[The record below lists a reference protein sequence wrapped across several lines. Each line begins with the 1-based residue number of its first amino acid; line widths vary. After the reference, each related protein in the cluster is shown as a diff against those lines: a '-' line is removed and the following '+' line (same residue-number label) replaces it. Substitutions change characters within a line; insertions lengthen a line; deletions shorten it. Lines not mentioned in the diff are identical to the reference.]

1 MNYQGRKEAHIL
13 LWWNIKV
20 LCSLLLIAALFVRYL
35 TDWFPPLFVV
45 PHSVPL
51 VLVVLGGMVFLYH
64 FYLIK
69 RQNRLLDRADHLVT
83 EGGLF
88 PYVRHPM
95 YLGDVFMFT
104 GFALMVPSAITLI
117 VLAISIFALVKQAV
131 AEDHYLSRLHKA
143 EHDEWTKSTMLLF
156 PSVF

>member
-35 TDWFPPLFVV
+35 TDWFAPLFVV

-64 FYLIK
+64 YYLIK
-69 RQNRLLDRADHLVT
+69 RQNRLLDQADHLVT
-83 EGGLF
+83 QGGLF

-95 YLGDVFMFT
+95 YLGDILMFT
-104 GFALMVPSAITLI
+104 GFTLLAPSVATLC
-117 VLAISIFALVKQAV
+117 VLAVAVYALVRQAIE
-131 AEDHYLSRLHKA
+131 EDRYLSQRHETQH
-143 EHDEWTKSTMLLF
+143 EHWIRSTKLLF
-156 PSVF
+156 PAIF